1 MWKPLNIVSTQD
13 FVYINGHN
21 FYGLHSMCIVVKI
34 AKLNMEHC
42 MWQAILLHDSRQKN
56 DNLLEWSL
64 DVLGWSLDVQNKI

>member
-1 MWKPLNIVSTQD
+1 VKTAQYSVHIG
-13 FVYINGHN
+13 FCVYKMAII

-42 MWQAILLHDSRQKN
+42 MWQAILLHDSTQKN

-64 DVLGWSLDVQNKI
+64 DILGWSLDEWNKI